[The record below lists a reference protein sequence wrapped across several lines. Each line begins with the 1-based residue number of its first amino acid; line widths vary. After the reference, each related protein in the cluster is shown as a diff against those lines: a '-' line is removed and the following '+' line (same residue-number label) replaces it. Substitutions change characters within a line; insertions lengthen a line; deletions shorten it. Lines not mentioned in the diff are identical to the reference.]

1 MMIGWGLH
9 YLCNSLQIASRL
21 PNPSWF
27 FDADNK
33 DFAYKIYIDVLYRLF
48 FCQNDDIIRFSN
60 AAKEFRIVE
69 NVLWTRKQHL
79 SSTSQAS
86 NFIDSI
92 ISQEIVDVNFYLWM
106 RKQKYLK
113 INLVTNFLVKIQH
126 VKHLLAINFG
136 G

>member
-1 MMIGWGLH
+1 MIGWGLH
-9 YLCNSLQIASRL
+9 YFSNSLRIVSRL
-21 PNPSWF
+21 LNPSWF
-27 FDADNK
+27 FHADNK
-33 DFAYKIYIDVLYRLF
+33 DFTYKIYIASLTDFLALNWWYYKIF
-48 FCQNDDIIRFSN
+48 N

-79 SSTSQAS
+79 PSTSQVS
-86 NFIDSI
+86 NFVDPI
-92 ISQEIVDVNFYLWM
+92 ISQEIVDVYYFYLWM

>member
-9 YLCNSLQIASRL
+9 YLCNSLRIVSRL
-21 PNPSWF
+21 LNPSWF

-33 DFAYKIYIDVLYRLF
+33 DFTYKIYSASLTDFLALKRWYYKIF
-48 FCQNDDIIRFSN
+48 N

-69 NVLWTRKQHL
+69 YVLWTRKQHL
-79 SSTSQAS
+79 PSTSQVS
-86 NFIDSI
+86 NFVDPI
-92 ISQEIVDVNFYLWM
+92 ISQEIVDVYFYLWM

>member
-1 MMIGWGLH
+1 MMIAWGLH

-21 PNPSWF
+21 LNPGLF
-27 FDADNK
+27 FQKATKISRMKFIVVSLTDSLALK
-33 DFAYKIYIDVLYRLF
+33 RWYYKIF
-48 FCQNDDIIRFSN
+48 N
-60 AAKEFRIVE
+60 AAKEFRIVK

-79 SSTSQAS
+79 PSTSQVS
-86 NFIDSI
+86 NFVDPI
-92 ISQEIVDVNFYLWM
+92 ISQEIVDVYFYLWM